1 MAHTKTKEAM
11 IGNVNILYTICIHRP
26 SSLFNMRTS
35 LLHYFMKA
43 AKTAHMTSLA
53 FSLAASASKSR
64 SRRSRTLFIATS

>member
-26 SSLFNMRTS
+26 SSLLNMRTS

-64 SRRSRTLFIATS
+64 SSRSRTLFIATS